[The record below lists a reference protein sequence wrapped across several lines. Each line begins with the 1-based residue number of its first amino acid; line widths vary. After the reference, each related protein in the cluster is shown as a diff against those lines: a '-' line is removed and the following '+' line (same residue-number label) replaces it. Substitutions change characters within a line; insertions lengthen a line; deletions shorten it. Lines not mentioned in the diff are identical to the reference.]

1 MRARARRES
10 LWTHKFITLGF
21 MGQQS
26 VVLVNTTTMNS
37 WSSVVVAAADPHGTA
52 APPPAISQQY
62 SGRAAVD
69 DDDAVVVPL
78 QALCDNDTTGRS
90 HNTIADDEDQS
101 SGTIPWTEIWNGTY
115 DVAIRPWLCRHL

>member
-1 MRARARRES
+1 V
-10 LWTHKFITLGF
+10 G
-21 MGQQS
+21 

-37 WSSVVVAAADPHGTA
+37 WSVVVAAADPHGTA
-52 APPPAISQQY
+52 APPPPASSQQY
-62 SGRAAVD
+62 SGSAVD
-69 DDDAVVVPL
+69 DDDDDAAAVPL

-115 DVAIRPWLCRHL
+115 DVAIRSWLCRHL